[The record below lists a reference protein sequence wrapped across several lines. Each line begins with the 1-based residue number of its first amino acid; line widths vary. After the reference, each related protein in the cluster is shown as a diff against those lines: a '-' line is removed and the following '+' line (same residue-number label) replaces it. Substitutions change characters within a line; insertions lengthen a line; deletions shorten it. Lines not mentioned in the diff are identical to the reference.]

1 MKNKCLSSLTLLLAV
16 AATAGAQT
24 YNDTVDAMND
34 PMPTYF
40 QNMPLNQLPDTHTFW
55 LFGGDTTTFFR
66 STMMPDASSGWLF
79 FQVSP
84 WGNRL
89 CWAHG
94 INTFYRWFHY
104 HYTEYPL
111 QVVGLAVSAYGF
123 NMITETPTD
132 SLPYQESLLL
142 YDALPD
148 SFMFKASLDYDPRD
162 SHRFMKL
169 HLDTVI
175 RRNTGSIPFF
185 QCSNALRE
193 DSTVIRLYEYY
204 FDDPIWVEDS
214 FYVGMTNHNCEDIE
228 NLPDYVG
235 FYTSAEIACVPYII
249 GARWLTKECAMQIQR
264 YRMDLRDD
272 NGWDTT
278 VFRAT
283 GQTYPILFPIIVP
296 DTAEDC
302 RPVEDLRVVDID
314 SGFAQIAWNTFTNH
328 EAWEVR
334 YGAEGTPADSCPVV
348 TCRAPTVVLTGLA
361 DDVHYWVSVRA
372 LCSHHDSLYYS
383 DWSDSVELFH
393 EGSHVEPE
401 GIEGNGLLAHFTT
414 LMPNPASGTVQ
425 VMSSFRMHRI
435 EAYDHSGRKVMDSE
449 AQGVTAA
456 FSVEQW
462 AKGVYVI
469 LIHTE
474 QGIASKRMMVQ

>member
-40 QNMPLNQLPDTHTFW
+40 QNMPLNQIPDSNTFW
-55 LFGGDTTTFFR
+55 MNGGD
-66 STMMPDASSGWLF
+66 STLFVDSPMPDGSGLWICF
-79 FQVSP
+79 PISHM
-84 WGNRL
+84 GNRL
-89 CWAHG
+89 HNSRG
-94 INTFYRWFHY
+94 INSFHRWFHY

-111 QVVGLAVSAYGF
+111 QIVGLAASAYGYDA
-123 NMITETPTD
+123 ITRTGTD
-132 SLPYQESLLL
+132 SLLYPESLLL

-148 SFMFKASLDYDPRD
+148 SFLFKGALNINLRD

-169 HLDTVI
+169 HLDVVSRSQTSVHFQWFGCSDGPKADSAI
-175 RRNTGSIPFF
+175 IP
-185 QCSNALRE
+185 
-193 DSTVIRLYEYY
+193 LYEYY
-204 FDDPIWVEDS
+204 FDEPLWVEDS
-214 FYVGMTNHNCEDIE
+214 FYVGMTNYNCENVE
-228 NLPDYVG
+228 NLGIRVG
-235 FYTSAEIACVPYII
+235 FVSSQIGCVPYFIW
-249 GARWLTKECAMQIQR
+249 ASRPEKNCAMQEQR
-264 YRMDLRDD
+264 YRMDLRD
-272 NGWDTT
+272 NSGWDTT
-278 VFRAT
+278 IFCASQR
-283 GQTYPILFPIIVP
+283 TYPILFPIIVP

-314 SGFAQIAWNTFTNH
+314 SGLAQIAWNTFANH

-348 TCRAPTVVLTGLA
+348 TCRASTVVLTGLA

-425 VMSSFRMHRI
+425 VLSSYRMLRI

-474 QGIASKRMMVQ
+474 QGIASKRMLVQ